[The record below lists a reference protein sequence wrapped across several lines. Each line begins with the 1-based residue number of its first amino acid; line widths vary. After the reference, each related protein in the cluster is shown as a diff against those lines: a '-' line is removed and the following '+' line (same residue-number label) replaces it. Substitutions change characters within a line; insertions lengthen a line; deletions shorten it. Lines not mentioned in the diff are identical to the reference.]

1 MKGRIINLLLVL
13 SSLFGYLEW
22 GTNSHAFLFQAEVE
36 VLYKLVGQTASVI
49 HPFILLPIA
58 GQIILLMTLFWPKNQ
73 RFLTYLGIAGIGV
86 LLGFMFIIG
95 CLSLN
100 YKIVLSTVPFLVLAV
115 WSIKYH
121 RQQAL
126 FNS

>member
-22 GTNSHAFLFQAEVE
+22 GTNSHIFLFQAEVE
-36 VLYKLVGQTASVI
+36 VLYKLVWQSASVI

-58 GQIILLMTLFWPKNQ
+58 GQIMLIMTLFWPKNQ
-73 RFLTYLGIAGIGV
+73 RLLTYLGIAGIGV

-95 CLSLN
+95 CLSLK

-115 WSIKYH
+115 SSIKYH